1 MSPRRIAKALAG
13 VGAVGV
19 IVLLVVTAWVVRNR
33 SAGQVLQTVAG
44 VVPGSLLHA
53 RNFHWT
59 QMKAGE
65 RQWVLTAADASYSN
79 DKTSLTLLGAEIA
92 MTSSDGKPVVVDA
105 PRAVL
110 SLNGNHVSRAVL
122 SGGTTIH
129 YGDFVLSTESAT
141 FSPDD
146 DQVEAAGLVTVL
158 GEGLKVTGVG
168 MTGHPKTRLFEL
180 HEQVNTQFTP
190 KHDREKSKDS

>member
-1 MSPRRIAKALAG
+1 MSPRRIAKALAV
-13 VGAVGV
+13 VGAVAV
-19 IVLLVVTAWVVRNR
+19 LVLLVVTTWVVRNR
-33 SAGQVLQTVAG
+33 SAGQVLQAVTG

-79 DKTSLTLLGAEIA
+79 DKTSLTLLDAKIS
-92 MTSSDGKPVVVDA
+92 MNSSDGKPVVVDA

-110 SLNGNHVSRAVL
+110 TLKGNHVSRAVL

-129 YGDFVLSTESAT
+129 YGDFILSTDNAT
-141 FSPDD
+141 FSPDE

-168 MTGHPKTRLFEL
+168 MTGHPKSRLFEL
-180 HEQVNTQFTP
+180 HDQVNTQFTP
-190 KHDREKSKDS
+190 KHDREKSKES

>member
-1 MSPRRIAKALAG
+1 MAG
-13 VGAVGV
+13 VGAVAV
-19 IVLLVVTAWVVRNR
+19 MVLLVVTAWVVRNR

-65 RQWVLTAADASYSN
+65 RQWVLTATDASYSN
-79 DKTSLTLLGAEIA
+79 DKTSLTMLGAEIA
-92 MTSSDGKPVVVDA
+92 MTSSDGKPVVVNA

-110 SLNGNHVSRAVL
+110 SLNGNHVNRAVL

-129 YGDFVLSTESAT
+129 YGDFVLSTDSAT
-141 FSPDD
+141 FSPDE

-158 GEGLKVTGVG
+158 GEGLKVTGIG
-168 MTGHPKTRLFEL
+168 MTGHPKARLFEL
-180 HEQVNTQFTP
+180 HDQVNTQFTP
-190 KHDREKSKDS
+190 KHDREKSKES